1 MYTMGVGR
9 MYQRKKHWSEAGF
22 LEIDD
27 LDLYEDRVLDDKVED
42 GVLTPFEAGFLRE
55 WNRADEH

>member
-1 MYTMGVGR
+1 